1 MPYYYSSAP
10 YFLFVAGLLA
20 GLASGS
26 AFSAT
31 LKQQVN
37 EWDKNR
43 STRTLA
49 NLQGPQL
56 SVPFLGISAGICVFL
71 GAGLEIFGFP
81 TKLAY
86 AVAIPLTILTAL
98 LVWTQLARL
107 LAELERGGSKALDL
121 DSFS

>member
-20 GLASGS
+20 GLASGA

-31 LKQQVN
+31 LKQQVG

-49 NLQGPQL
+49 NMQGPQL
-56 SVPFLGISAGICVFL
+56 LVPFLGISGGVCFFL
-71 GAGLEIFGFP
+71 AAGLEIFGFP

-86 AVAIPLTILTAL
+86 AVAIPLTVLTGL

-107 LAELERGGSKALDL
+107 LAQLERGGSKALDL
-121 DSFS
+121 DSFG